1 MHRRERLWRHSLRLR
16 SPRQR
21 QIYFYS
27 QRRGRRER
35 RMRLHMRQR
44 RRCLPRCLPCRMR
57 RCTLMS
63 LSVLRP
69 VSPVHLP
76 LLVHLSNLC
85 LCRAKD
91 GSLSSFPYFGCEHYD
106 SYTKQ
111 HERDRDS
118 EESIGASGRYT
129 ALHAFRRILPRY
141 RGNEEEDA
149 RA

>member
-1 MHRRERLWRHSLRLR
+1 MLLE
-16 SPRQR
+16 
-21 QIYFYS
+21 
-27 QRRGRRER
+27 
-35 RMRLHMRQR
+35 MRQR
-44 RRCLPRCLPCRMR
+44 RRCLPCRMR

-91 GSLSSFPYFGCEHYD
+91 GFLSSFPYLGCEQHD

-111 HERDRDS
+111 HERDGDS
-118 EESIGASGRYT
+118 EESIGASGRY
-129 ALHAFRRILPRY
+129 AALLHAFRRILPRY